1 MGQKKGELRGRKV
14 KSDYQ
19 HDDFYQIRI
28 LMYLAAYSKA
38 KISDFSK
45 KGEYGIT
52 SNKQKLGRI
61 LGEMIED
68 KWINR
73 TILDDAKNVK
83 IYTLAEKGHQMKDFI
98 LKLRNEE
105 EKHPLF
111 DCDLFSG
118 VKSLG

>member
-1 MGQKKGELRGRKV
+1 
-14 KSDYQ
+14 
-19 HDDFYQIRI
+19 
-28 LMYLAAYSKA
+28 MYLTAEGKA
-38 KISDFSK
+38 RITDFQK

-52 SNKQKLGRI
+52 SNKHKLGRI

-68 KWINR
+68 KWIKR

-105 EKHPLF
+105 ESHPLF
-111 DCDLFSG
+111 DCELFNG